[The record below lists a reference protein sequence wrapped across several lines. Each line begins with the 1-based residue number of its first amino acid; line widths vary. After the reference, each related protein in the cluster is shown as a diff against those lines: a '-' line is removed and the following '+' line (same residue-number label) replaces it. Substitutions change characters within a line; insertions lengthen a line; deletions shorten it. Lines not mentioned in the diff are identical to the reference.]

1 MKISRRDFLK
11 GSAAGAL
18 GLAATTLLG
27 PVAASAESAAE
38 EKVNIYKAMTDLW
51 NEHLRGNDES
61 EWLEY
66 IVSILDSYISDSL
79 LSMQPA
85 NKKLIPVM
93 KRDQDPECTKV
104 SRSDS
109 ACLPKKRRQVFV
121 MSRVEMLSSSEIA
134 ERLGISPRTVEKH
147 LELAIRQLNDLNK

>member
-1 MKISRRDFLK
+1 MKITTYNKAFLDFFDK
-11 GSAAGAL
+11 WYGNCYEYVKDSIAD
-18 GLAATTLLG
+18 
-27 PVAASAESAAE
+27 
-38 EKVNIYKAMTDLW
+38 EKVIEDIIYKAMTDLW